1 MVLSYQRLNT
11 LSHELHDECLLF
23 LIAPKT
29 GGAPNIYRQY
39 TQKIKPSTRKG
50 RKNLEKSRLATIK
63 SIQKIQKRG
72 IFQIFKNC

>member
-23 LIAPKT
+23 FIASKT
-29 GGAPNIYRQY
+29 GGTPNVYRQY

-50 RKNLEKSRLATIK
+50 RKNLGKNRLATIK

-72 IFQIFKNC
+72 IFQVFKNC